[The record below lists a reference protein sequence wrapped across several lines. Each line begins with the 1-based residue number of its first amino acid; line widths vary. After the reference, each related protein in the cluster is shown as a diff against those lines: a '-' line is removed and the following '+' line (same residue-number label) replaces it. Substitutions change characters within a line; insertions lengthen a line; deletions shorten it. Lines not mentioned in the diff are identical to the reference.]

1 MTRISLDLDDALLE
15 RLEAQAEAMEVP
27 RSYIISAAVTGV
39 VRDLEAIDVEYPPE
53 TFNRRTSNSSIA
65 PRRPQRG
72 SATLE
77 FMLVI
82 GLLVFPMA
90 GLVSVTS
97 WPERLNAAHAAAYE
111 AARAVIEAP
120 EPSAGM
126 DLGRQRALEV
136 LSNHG
141 FSTDDVSVSFS
152 PSSPGRGEPLTATVT
167 ITLPAL
173 TFPGVT
179 TWDAVRSS
187 KSSTQRVGDF
197 REFR

>member
-1 MTRISLDLDDALLE
+1 MTRISLDLDDDLLE
-15 RLEAQAEAMEVP
+15 RVEAQAEAMDVP
-27 RSYIISAAVTGV
+27 RSYIIASAVTGI
-39 VRDLEAIDVEYPPE
+39 VRELEAIDAEYPRE
-53 TFNRRTSNSSIA
+53 TSNRRTSNA

-77 FMLVI
+77 FMLML
-82 GLLVFPMA
+82 GLLVFPIA

-111 AARAVIEAP
+111 AARAVVEAP
-120 EPSAGM
+120 EPAAGM
-126 DLGRQRALEV
+126 DVGRERALEV
-136 LSNHG
+136 LANHG
-141 FSTDDVSVSFS
+141 FPTGDVSVAFS
-152 PSSPGRGEPLTATVT
+152 PAAPGRGEPLTATVT

-179 TWDAVRSS
+179 TWDAVRFS